1 MAGGVGVTAGWTAL
15 EVTSLEVHY
24 HEVAAVRGVSF
35 SLREEEH
42 VGLVGPNGAGKST
55 LLLALDGLVPFTGQV
70 RLDGLEVVRRNLSE
84 VRRRVGI
91 VFADSEDQLFMPTLL
106 EDVAFGP
113 LNLGLPRDQALARAR
128 SVLERLGLQDLAGRS
143 SHHLSDGERRRAAVA
158 TVLAMEPRLW
168 LLDEPATNL
177 DPWARRDLV
186 QVVCRLPGTV
196 LLASHDL
203 DLVVQTCDR
212 CLVMDEGRVVADG
225 PVRQILGD
233 EKLME
238 SHRLEVPLRLRLPEG
253 GEPPCQSPPL
263 S

>member
-1 MAGGVGVTAGWTAL
+1 ML
-15 EVTSLEVHY
+15 EVLSLQVSY
-24 HEVAAVRGVSF
+24 HDVEAVRGVSF
-35 SLREEEH
+35 SLPEGERT
-42 VGLVGPNGAGKST
+42 GLVGPNGAGKST
-55 LLLALDGLVPFTGQV
+55 LLLALDGLVPFSGQV
-70 RLDGLEVVRRNLSE
+70 RIGGLEVVRRNLAQ
-84 VRRRVGI
+84 VRRQVGI

-113 LNLGLPRDQALARAR
+113 LNLGLERDQALARAR
-128 SVLERLGLQDLAGRS
+128 GALDRLGLQGMAERS

-158 TVLAMEPRLW
+158 TVLAMRPRLW
-168 LLDEPATNL
+168 LFDEPATNL

-186 QVVCRLPGTV
+186 RVICQLEGTV

-203 DLVVQTCDR
+203 DLVVQTCNR

-238 SHRLEVPLRLRLPEG
+238 SHRLEVPLRLRLSPG
-253 GEPPCQSPPL
+253 GKAPCRSPSP